1 MEEFKIRMIEEVHDL
16 GNKITNLAVFVKES
30 NDFKN
35 LSFKNKVYMVMQKY
49 HMKKY
54 YKYLMKRIDLNTT
67 QEEIDE
73 YNQRKADKEKKMKVA
88 KKASKTNNKAKKRNE
103 TK

>member
-1 MEEFKIRMIEEVHDL
+1 
-16 GNKITNLAVFVKES
+16 
-30 NDFKN
+30 
-35 LSFKNKVYMVMQKY
+35 
-49 HMKKY
+49 
-54 YKYLMKRIDLNTT
+54 MKRIDLNTT

>member
-1 MEEFKIRMIEEVHDL
+1 MEEFKIRMLEELHELSHRITDL
-16 GNKITNLAVFVKES
+16 ITLKES
-30 NDFKN
+30 NDYKN
-35 LSFKNKVYMVMQKY
+35 LSLKNKFYMCSQCY

-54 YKYLMKRIDLNTT
+54 HEYLMKRIDINTT

-73 YNQRKADKEKKMKVA
+73 YNQRKADKEKKMKMA
-88 KKASKTNNKAKKRNE
+88 KKANKNTKSKKKNE

>member
-1 MEEFKIRMIEEVHDL
+1 MEEFKVRMLEELHDL
-16 GNKITNLAVFVKES
+16 SHKITKVVTFIKES
-30 NDFKN
+30 NEYKN
-35 LSFKNKVYMVMQKY
+35 LSFKNKFYMARQCY

-54 YKYLMKRIDLNTT
+54 HKYLMKRIDINTT

-73 YNQRKADKEKKMKVA
+73 YNQRKADKEKKMKAA
-88 KKASKTNNKAKKRNE
+88 KKASKTIKPKKKNE